1 MEELSI
7 YEAKNAGAVCQELDC
22 CVIHFSRCPGCLSET
37 LKERLLILN
46 VPWLLDG
53 REYAK
58 TGVFVCCEE
67 LDERQLLRNMISML
81 REHKSKE
88 IL

>member
-1 MEELSI
+1 MEEPSV
-7 YEAKNAGAVCQELDC
+7 YEAKNAGAVCQELDA
-22 CVIHFSRCPGCLSET
+22 CVIHFNLCPGCLGASP
-37 LKERLLILN
+37 KERLLILN

-53 REYAK
+53 REYTK